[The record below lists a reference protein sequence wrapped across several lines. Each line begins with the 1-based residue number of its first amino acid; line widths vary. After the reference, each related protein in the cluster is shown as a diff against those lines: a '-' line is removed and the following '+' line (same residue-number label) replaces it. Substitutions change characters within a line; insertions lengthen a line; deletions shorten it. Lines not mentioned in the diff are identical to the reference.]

1 MEGLIAQAQVENIE
15 KSQAPAHDKTE
26 SPGQK
31 GRERL
36 NFLSNSPLHPIY
48 TGPPSLQGP
57 HAV

>member
-26 SPGQK
+26 SP